1 MMRRITGFLFLLPMA
16 FLVSCGPSVR
26 LYSDRDHETSFEQY
40 ATYNF
45 MDFSVG
51 NKNTISGMELER
63 IRVAFARELENR
75 GLTFS
80 EENPDVSVRI
90 TVYHREA
97 ARSAGYYGVYHHM
110 ERALSI
116 DMYDNHS
123 MKHVWHCAAVVELV
137 PDPERRAEE
146 LPLLVARIFERYP
159 VRMQEAS

>member
-1 MMRRITGFLFLLPMA
+1 MRRKIGFLSLLFMA

-26 LYSDRDHETSFEQY
+26 LYSDRDHDTSFDQY

-45 MDFSVG
+45 MDFSDG
-51 NKNTISGMELER
+51 NKKTINGMELER
-63 IRVAFARELENR
+63 IRVAFARELESR

-80 EENPDVSVRI
+80 EENPDVSVKI

-97 ARSAGYYGVYHHM
+97 VRGVGYYGMYHHM

-123 MKHVWHCAAVVELV
+123 MKHVWHCAAVGELER
-137 PDPERRAEE
+137 DPELRAEG
-146 LPLLVARIFERYP
+146 LPLLVAYMFERYP
-159 VRMQEAS
+159 VRLHETS

>member
-1 MMRRITGFLFLLPMA
+1 MRRKIGFLSLLSMA

-45 MDFSVG
+45 MDFSDG
-51 NKNTISGMELER
+51 NQKTISGMELER
-63 IRVAFARELENR
+63 IRVAFARELESY

-80 EENPDVSVRI
+80 EENPDVSVKI
-90 TVYHREA
+90 IVYHREA
-97 ARSAGYYGVYHHM
+97 VRGVGYSGMYHHM

-123 MKHVWHCAAVVELV
+123 MKHVWHCAAVGELE
-137 PDPERRAEE
+137 PDPARRAEE
-146 LPLLVARIFERYP
+146 LPLLVARMFERYP
-159 VRMQEAS
+159 VRLHETS

>member
-1 MMRRITGFLFLLPMA
+1 MRRISGFLFLLSVVL
-16 FLVSCGPSVR
+16 LVSCGPSVR
-26 LYSDRDHETSFEQY
+26 LYSDRDHEIRFEQY

-45 MDFSVG
+45 MDFTDG

-63 IRVAFARELENR
+63 IRVAFARELESR

-90 TVYHREA
+90 IVYHREA
-97 ARSAGYYGVYHHM
+97 VRGVGYSGMYHHM

-123 MKHVWHCAAVVELV
+123 MKHVWHCAAVVELE

-146 LPLLVARIFERYP
+146 LPLLVERIFERYP
-159 VRMQEAS
+159 VRVQETS